1 MVEEVVS
8 DVSGPEALEMSMTVK
23 VLLAILI
30 LAGLGCLAFTALLI
44 LEGEPAAAGE
54 PAAVAGYLC
63 LAIGALMHVHRK
75 RNV

>member
-1 MVEEVVS
+1 MVEQVVS
-8 DVSGPEALEMSMTVK
+8 DKSDAEVPGMSVTVK

-44 LEGEPAAAGE
+44 VEGEPAAAGE